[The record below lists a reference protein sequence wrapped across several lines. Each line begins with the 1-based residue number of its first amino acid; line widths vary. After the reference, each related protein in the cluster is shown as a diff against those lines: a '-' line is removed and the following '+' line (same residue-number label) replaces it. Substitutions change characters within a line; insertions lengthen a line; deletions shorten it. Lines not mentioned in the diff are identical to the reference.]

1 MSALAPLLAPLLT
14 IVGPT
19 GSGKSDLAIALARR
33 FDGEI
38 LNADSL
44 QVFTG
49 FDIGTAKL
57 PAADRQSPPHH
68 LFDLCTATETFTA
81 GDFARAVKSLLPA
94 ITARGRL
101 PILCGGTG
109 FYLRALLRGLSPGP
123 TASPALRARLAQRP
137 RLHRLLT
144 RLDPAAAARIHPHD
158 RNKTLRA
165 LEIRLLTGQPAADT
179 FAQGLDALTGYRT
192 LQLGLDPPR
201 HLLYANLD
209 ARCLRMWQ
217 SGLLEETAHLLT
229 LYPPTAKP
237 FAALGYKQAAD
248 CLAGRLAPPAALAE
262 MQTKTRQYAKRQ
274 LTWFRADTGT
284 VWLPGFG
291 TQPEIFE
298 KSVLAAEQFLRSS
311 V

>member
-1 MSALAPLLAPLLT
+1 
-14 IVGPT
+14 
-19 GSGKSDLAIALARR
+19 
-33 FDGEI
+33 
-38 LNADSL
+38 
-44 QVFTG
+44 
-49 FDIGTAKL
+49 
-57 PAADRQSPPHH
+57 
-68 LFDLCTATETFTA
+68 
-81 GDFARAVKSLLPA
+81 
-94 ITARGRL
+94 
-101 PILCGGTG
+101 
-109 FYLRALLRGLSPGP
+109 
-123 TASPALRARLAQRP
+123 
-137 RLHRLLT
+137 
-144 RLDPAAAARIHPHD
+144 
-158 RNKTLRA
+158 
-165 LEIRLLTGQPAADT
+165 
-179 FAQGLDALTGYRT
+179 
-192 LQLGLDPPR
+192 
-201 HLLYANLD
+201 
-209 ARCLRMWQ
+209 MWQ

>member
-1 MSALAPLLAPLLT
+1 MSALAPLLAIT
-14 IVGPT
+14 GPT

-68 LFDLCTATETFTA
+68 LFDLCPADQSFTA

-109 FYLRALLRGLSPGP
+109 FYLRALLRGLAPGP
-123 TASPALRARLAQRP
+123 
-137 RLHRLLT
+137 
-144 RLDPAAAARIHPHD
+144 PAAPSHPLD
-158 RNKTLRA
+158 RKNPLRA
-165 LEIRLLTGQPAADT
+165 LELRLLTGQPAADT